1 MNGLKHLLV
10 IIVAAA
16 MAGCS
21 TMEVNYDYDP
31 KASFAGLKTYAW
43 LDEPQKPTGD
53 PRIDGNT
60 ILRDRIHKAVDTE
73 LAARGHRLVDRDP
86 DFLVAYHV
94 SLDRRQS
101 VQTLNSY
108 YGYGPGWGYGYGAS
122 YRPGYW
128 AGAPET
134 YAYDG
139 STISIS
145 PQGVSCDPSE
155 GCGEVFGGADC
166 LPGPPPPTDFQFTI
180 EGDTLTFTKT
190 SGGPPADNCPEG
202 AQEVYTMTR
211 M

>member
-1 MNGLKHLLV
+1 MEDSELARTVVRVRLALGLVLCALL
-10 IIVAAA
+10 
-16 MAGCS
+16 AGCS
-21 TMEVNYDYDP
+21 TLEVSSDFDP
-31 KASFAGLKTYAW
+31 KADFANLETYNW

-60 ILRDRIHKAVDTE
+60 LLENRIHGAVDRE
-73 LAARGHRLVDRDP
+73 LAARGYRKVDSNP

-134 YAYDG
+134 YVYEYEEGTLIVDIVNPHNKELMWRG
-139 STISIS
+139 SATDEVNFKSTPEKDQAQIDNAVHEMLERF
-145 PQGVSCDPSE
+145 PPS
-155 GCGEVFGGADC
+155 
-166 LPGPPPPTDFQFTI
+166 
-180 EGDTLTFTKT
+180 
-190 SGGPPADNCPEG
+190 
-202 AQEVYTMTR
+202 
-211 M
+211 